1 MRIPT
6 LLASEYGGR
15 ACCVSVRGIV
25 VMLLLVAEVC
35 KNQVR
40 GILLRIFIFLRVGCV
55 IVRRCLRL
63 MIESI
68 DSPNRVNA
76 DVLKEVTGLRGEFPD
91 LFSAVARVLGKE
103 IQDNSPPPELESA
116 AKGKKRR
123 RRR

>member
-1 MRIPT
+1 
-6 LLASEYGGR
+6 
-15 ACCVSVRGIV
+15 
-25 VMLLLVAEVC
+25 
-35 KNQVR
+35 
-40 GILLRIFIFLRVGCV
+40 
-55 IVRRCLRL
+55 

-103 IQDNSPPPELESA
+103 IQDNSLPPELESA